1 MWYNILVINFIQ
13 TNKNRSVIIM
23 VQLVCGHSGSGKTM
37 RMIEMANKTMDSIQG
52 KMVFLEANNRHIF
65 DLDYR
70 IRYINTKEFG
80 LTNADQFQGFVC
92 GLIATD
98 YDVEQVYI
106 DGLYKIAQ
114 SGMENLEAVV
124 ERLDFLSQKFNV
136 NFIMSVNHEMDD
148 IPETLRDRV
157 IA

>member
-1 MWYNILVINFIQ
+1 
-13 TNKNRSVIIM
+13 M
-23 VQLVCGHSGSGKTM
+23 VQLVCGHNGTGKTT
-37 RMIEMANKTMDSIQG
+37 RMIDMANKTIDSIQG

-98 YDVEQVYI
+98 YDVELVYI

-114 SGMENLEAVV
+114 SGIDNLQAIS
-124 ERLDFLSQKFNV
+124 ERLDYLSEQFNV
-136 NFIMSVNHEMDD
+136 SFVMSVNHEVEDV
-148 IPETLRDRV
+148 PEGLRDRIILEAV
-157 IA
+157 MS

>member
-1 MWYNILVINFIQ
+1 
-13 TNKNRSVIIM
+13 M

-80 LTNADQFQGFVC
+80 MTNEDQFQGFVC

-114 SGMENLEAVV
+114 AGIDKLNTVI
-124 ERLDFLSQKFNV
+124 ERLDFLSEKFNV

-148 IPETLRDRV
+148 IPETLRDRS
-157 IA
+157 IMR

>member
-1 MWYNILVINFIQ
+1 
-13 TNKNRSVIIM
+13 M
-23 VQLVCGHSGSGKTM
+23 VQLICGHNGTGKTR
-37 RMIEMANKTMDSIQG
+37 RMIEMANRTIDGVQG

-80 LTNADQFQGFVC
+80 LTNSEQFQGFVC

-98 YDVEQVYI
+98 YDVEYVYI

-114 SGMENLEAVV
+114 ADKDNLNSVI
-124 ERLDFLSQKFNV
+124 ERLDYLSEKFNV
-136 NFIMSVNHEMDD
+136 NFIMSVNHNVED
-148 IPETLRDRV
+148 IPEGLRNRV
-157 IA
+157 IEEAVMS

>member
-1 MWYNILVINFIQ
+1 
-13 TNKNRSVIIM
+13 M
-23 VQLVCGHSGSGKTM
+23 VQLVCGHNGTGKTR
-37 RMIEMANKTMDSIQG
+37 RMIDMANKAIDSIQG

-80 LTNADQFQGFVC
+80 LTNAEQFQGFVC

-106 DGLYKIAQ
+106 DGLYKIALA
-114 SGMENLEAVV
+114 GMDKIDSVI
-124 ERLDFLSQKFNV
+124 ERLDYLSEKFNV
-136 NFIMSVNHEMDD
+136 NFIMSVNHDFED
-148 IPETLRDRV
+148 IPVGLRDRIIEEAV
-157 IA
+157 VL

>member
-1 MWYNILVINFIQ
+1 
-13 TNKNRSVIIM
+13 M
-23 VQLVCGHSGSGKTM
+23 VQLVCGHSGTGKTM
-37 RMIEMANKTMDSIQG
+37 RMIEMANKTMDSVQG

-80 LTNADQFQGFVC
+80 MTNEDQFQGFVC

-114 SGMENLEAVV
+114 AGIDKLEKII
-124 ERLDFLSQKFNV
+124 ERLDYLSEKFNV
-136 NFIMSVNHEMDD
+136 NFIMSVNHDVED
-148 IPETLRDRV
+148 IPEVLKNR
-157 IA
+157 ILN

>member
-1 MWYNILVINFIQ
+1 
-13 TNKNRSVIIM
+13 M
-23 VQLVCGHSGSGKTM
+23 VQLVCGHSGTGKTM

-80 LTNADQFQGFVC
+80 LVNEDQFQGFVC

-106 DGLYKIAQ
+106 DGLYKIAK
-114 SGMENLEAVV
+114 SGKEKLETVI
-124 ERLDFLSQKFNV
+124 ERLNYLSEKFNV
-136 NFIMSVNHEMDD
+136 NFIMSVNHDVEN
-148 IPETLRDRV
+148 IPEGLRDKV
-157 IA
+157 IN

>member
-1 MWYNILVINFIQ
+1 
-13 TNKNRSVIIM
+13 M
-23 VQLVCGHSGSGKTM
+23 VQLVCGHSGTGKTR
-37 RMIEMANKTMDSIQG
+37 RMIDMANRIIDSVQG

-80 LTNADQFQGFVC
+80 LTNSEQFQGFVC

-98 YDVEQVYI
+98 YDVESVYI

-114 SGMENLEAVV
+114 AGADILDSVI
-124 ERLDFLSQKFNV
+124 ERLDYLSEKFNV
-136 NFIMSVNHEMDD
+136 NFVISVNHDAED
-148 IPETLRDRV
+148 IPEGLRDRIIKEAV
-157 IA
+157 VL

>member
-1 MWYNILVINFIQ
+1 
-13 TNKNRSVIIM
+13 M
-23 VQLVCGHSGSGKTM
+23 VQLVCGHNGTGKTR
-37 RMIEMANKTMDSIQG
+37 RMIDMAIKTIDSIQG

-98 YDVEQVYI
+98 YDVELVYI

-114 SGMENLEAVV
+114 SGIDNLQAIS
-124 ERLDFLSQKFNV
+124 ERLDYLSEQFNV
-136 NFIMSVNHEMDD
+136 SFVMSVNHEVED
-148 IPETLRDRV
+148 IPEGLRDRIILEAV
-157 IA
+157 MS

>member
-1 MWYNILVINFIQ
+1 
-13 TNKNRSVIIM
+13 M

-80 LTNADQFQGFVC
+80 MTNEDQFQGFVC

-114 SGMENLEAVV
+114 AGIDKLKTVID
-124 ERLDFLSQKFNV
+124 RLDFLSEKFNV
-136 NFIMSVNHEMDD
+136 NFIMSVNHDVED
-148 IPETLRDRV
+148 IPEEFKNR
-157 IA
+157 IIS

>member
-1 MWYNILVINFIQ
+1 
-13 TNKNRSVIIM
+13 M
-23 VQLVCGHSGSGKTM
+23 VQLVCGHSGTGKTM

-80 LTNADQFQGFVC
+80 MTNEDQFQGFVC

-114 SGMENLEAVV
+114 AGIDKLETVI
-124 ERLDFLSQKFNV
+124 ERLDYLSEKFNV
-136 NFIMSVNHEMDD
+136 NFIMSVNHDLED
-148 IPETLRDRV
+148 IPEELKNR
-157 IA
+157 ILS

>member
-1 MWYNILVINFIQ
+1 
-13 TNKNRSVIIM
+13 M
-23 VQLVCGHSGSGKTM
+23 VQLVCGHNGTGKTK
-37 RMIEMANKTMDSIQG
+37 RMIDMANKTIDSIQG

-80 LTNADQFQGFVC
+80 LTNAEQFQGFVC

-98 YDVEQVYI
+98 YDVEMVYI

-114 SGMENLEAVV
+114 AGMENLDSVI
-124 ERLDFLSQKFNV
+124 ERLDYLSEQFNV
-136 NFIMSVNHEMDD
+136 NFVMSVNHDADD
-148 IPETLRDRV
+148 IPVGLRDRIILEAV
-157 IA
+157 MS

>member
-1 MWYNILVINFIQ
+1 
-13 TNKNRSVIIM
+13 M
-23 VQLVCGHSGSGKTM
+23 VQLVCGHNGTGKTR
-37 RMIEMANKTMDSIQG
+37 RMIDMANKTIDSIQG

-98 YDVEQVYI
+98 YDVELVYI

-114 SGMENLEAVV
+114 SGIDNLEAII
-124 ERLDFLSQKFNV
+124 ERLDYLSEQFNV
-136 NFIMSVNHEMDD
+136 SFVMSVNHEVED
-148 IPETLRDRV
+148 IPEGLRDRIILEAV
-157 IA
+157 MS

>member
-1 MWYNILVINFIQ
+1 
-13 TNKNRSVIIM
+13 M
-23 VQLVCGHSGSGKTM
+23 VQLVCGHNGTGKTR
-37 RMIEMANKTMDSIQG
+37 RMIDMANKTIDSIQG

-70 IRYINTKEFG
+70 VRYINTKEFG

-98 YDVEQVYI
+98 YDVEVVYI

-114 SGMENLEAVV
+114 TGMDNLEAVV
-124 ERLDFLSQKFNV
+124 NRLDYLSEQFNV
-136 NFIMSVNHEMDD
+136 NFIMSVNINFED
-148 IPETLRDRV
+148 IPEGLKNRIILETV
-157 IA
+157 MS

>member
-1 MWYNILVINFIQ
+1 
-13 TNKNRSVIIM
+13 M
-23 VQLVCGHSGSGKTM
+23 VQLVCGHSGTGKTM
-37 RMIEMANKTMDSIQG
+37 RMIEMANKTMDSVQG
-52 KMVFLEANNRHIF
+52 KMVFLEANSRHIF

-80 LTNADQFQGFVC
+80 MTNEDQFQGFVC

-114 SGMENLEAVV
+114 AGIDKLEKII
-124 ERLDFLSQKFNV
+124 ERLDYLSEKFNV
-136 NFIMSVNHEMDD
+136 NFIMSVNHDVED
-148 IPETLRDRV
+148 IPEVLKNR
-157 IA
+157 ILN

>member
-1 MWYNILVINFIQ
+1 
-13 TNKNRSVIIM
+13 M
-23 VQLVCGHSGSGKTM
+23 VQLVCGHNGTGKTR
-37 RMIEMANKTMDSIQG
+37 RMIDMANKTIDSIQG

-98 YDVEQVYI
+98 YDVELVYI

-114 SGMENLEAVV
+114 SGIDNLQAIS
-124 ERLDFLSQKFNV
+124 ERLDYLSEQFNV
-136 NFIMSVNHEMDD
+136 SFVMSVNHEVED
-148 IPETLRDRV
+148 IPEGLRDRIILEAV
-157 IA
+157 MS

>member
-1 MWYNILVINFIQ
+1 
-13 TNKNRSVIIM
+13 M
-23 VQLVCGHSGSGKTM
+23 VQLVCGHNGTGKTR
-37 RMIEMANKTMDSIQG
+37 RMIDMANRTIDSIQG

-70 IRYINTKEFG
+70 VRYINTKEFG

-98 YDVEQVYI
+98 YDVEVVYI

-114 SGMENLEAVV
+114 TGMDNLPSVV
-124 ERLDFLSQKFNV
+124 ERLDYLSEQFSV
-136 NFIMSVNHEMDD
+136 NFIMSINHDLED
-148 IPETLRDRV
+148 IPEGLKNRIILEAV
-157 IA
+157 MS

>member
-1 MWYNILVINFIQ
+1 
-13 TNKNRSVIIM
+13 M

-80 LTNADQFQGFVC
+80 MTNEDQFQGFVC

-114 SGMENLEAVV
+114 AGIDKLQKVI
-124 ERLDFLSQKFNV
+124 ERLDYLSEKFNV
-136 NFIMSVNHEMDD
+136 NFIMSVNHNAED
-148 IPETLRDRV
+148 IPEELKNR
-157 IA
+157 IIS

>member
-1 MWYNILVINFIQ
+1 
-13 TNKNRSVIIM
+13 M
-23 VQLVCGHSGSGKTM
+23 VQLVCGHNGTGKTR
-37 RMIEMANKTMDSIQG
+37 RMIEMSNSMIDSIHG
-52 KMVFLEANNRHIF
+52 KMVFLEANNRHIY

-80 LTNADQFQGFVC
+80 LTNAEQFQGFVC

-114 SGMENLEAVV
+114 AGIDKLESVV
-124 ERLDFLSQKFNV
+124 ERLDYLSGQFNV
-136 NFIMSVNHEMDD
+136 NFVMSVNHDIED
-148 IPETLRDRV
+148 IPEVLRDRIILETV
-157 IA
+157 MS

>member
-1 MWYNILVINFIQ
+1 
-13 TNKNRSVIIM
+13 M
-23 VQLVCGHSGSGKTM
+23 VQLVCGHNGTGKTT

-80 LTNADQFQGFVC
+80 LTNADEFQGFVC

-98 YDVEQVYI
+98 YDVELVYI

-114 SGMENLEAVV
+114 TGKDRIEEVIKRLEY
-124 ERLDFLSQKFNV
+124 LSEKFDV
-136 NFIMSVNHEMDD
+136 DFIMSVNYDPED
-148 IPETLRDRV
+148 IPEQYQHMIILPALV
-157 IA
+157 